1 MKKYIFQFVVTLFA
15 ITSFTLVACSD
26 DDDDPTNN
34 NGRNSIEINGVSY
47 NLSAFSFMGDWNET
61 LRKGDFTVAVDNESN
76 GVINVDY
83 YTFSYHNATCP
94 QVGDDFAEMDLA
106 LTPLIEEEE
115 GSIIDLED
123 SFKYV
128 SGTAVVTYTNPSE
141 SEITVN
147 FDNLTMSNGSSS
159 YTFKGTA
166 TLMFEY

>member
-1 MKKYIFQFVVTLFA
+1 MKKYLFQFMVALFA
-15 ITSFTLVACSD
+15 ITSFILVACSD
-26 DDDDPTNN
+26 DDDEPTNN
-34 NGRNSIEINGVSY
+34 NGKNTIEINGVSY

-61 LRKGDFTVAVDNESN
+61 LRKGDFTVAVDKESN
-76 GVINVDY
+76 GVKNVEY
-83 YTFSYHNATCP
+83 YTFSYRNATCP

-106 LTPLIEEEE
+106 LTPLNEEED

-123 SFKYV
+123 SFKYI
-128 SGTAVVTYTNPSE
+128 SGKAVITNTNPSE

-147 FDNLTMSNGSSS
+147 FDNLRMSNGNSS

>member
-1 MKKYIFQFVVTLFA
+1 
-15 ITSFTLVACSD
+15 
-26 DDDDPTNN
+26 
-34 NGRNSIEINGVSY
+34 
-47 NLSAFSFMGDWNET
+47 MGDWNET

-94 QVGDDFAEMDLA
+94 QVGNDFAEMDLA

-128 SGTAVVTYTNPSE
+128 SGTAVITNTNPSE

>member
-83 YTFSYHNATCP
+83 YTFSYHNTTFFL
-94 QVGDDFAEMDLA
+94 VGDEFDEMDLT

-123 SFKYV
+123 SFRYV

>member
-1 MKKYIFQFVVTLFA
+1 MKKYLYQFMMVLFA
-15 ITSFTLVACSD
+15 ISSFALVACSD

-34 NGRNSIEINGVSY
+34 NGRNTIEINGVSY
-47 NLSAFSFMGDWNET
+47 NLSAFS
-61 LRKGDFTVAVDNESN
+61 GDFTVAVDNESN

-94 QVGDDFAEMDLA
+94 QVGNDFAEMDLA

-128 SGTAVVTYTNPSE
+128 SGTAVITNTNPSE

>member
-1 MKKYIFQFVVTLFA
+1 MKKYLYQFVVALMA
-15 ITSFTLVACSD
+15 ISSFTLVACSD

-94 QVGDDFAEMDLA
+94 QVGDDFAEM
-106 LTPLIEEEE
+106 EEED

-128 SGTAVVTYTNPSE
+128 SGKAVITNTNPSE

>member
-1 MKKYIFQFVVTLFA
+1 MVKQIVAAAVIFLLLVGLGLTEMFVVRDNFSALEKEFTEMAVKIQEETL
-15 ITSFTLVACSD
+15 T
-26 DDDDPTNN
+26 
-34 NGRNSIEINGVSY
+34 EEEY
-47 NLSAFSFMGDWNET
+47 NLIWKDWKNRRET
-61 LRKGDFTVAVDNESN
+61 VEFFLNHA
-76 GVINVDY
+76 
-83 YTFSYHNATCP
+83 
-94 QVGDDFAEMDLA
+94 DFAEMDLA

-128 SGTAVVTYTNPSE
+128 SGTAVVTNTNPSE

-147 FDNLTMSNGSSS
+147 FDNLRMSNGSSS

>member
-1 MKKYIFQFVVTLFA
+1 MKKYLYQFMVALMA
-15 ITSFTLVACSD
+15 ISSFTFVSCSD
-26 DDDDPTNN
+26 DEDDPTNN
-34 NGRNSIEINGVSY
+34 NGRNTIEINGVSY
-47 NLSAFSFMGDWNET
+47 NLSAFSLMGDWNET
-61 LRKGDFTVAVDNESN
+61 LRKGDFTVAVDNKSN

-128 SGTAVVTYTNPSE
+128 SGKAVITNTNPSE

>member
-1 MKKYIFQFVVTLFA
+1 M
-15 ITSFTLVACSD
+15 
-26 DDDDPTNN
+26 
-34 NGRNSIEINGVSY
+34 
-47 NLSAFSFMGDWNET
+47 
-61 LRKGDFTVAVDNESN
+61 GDFTVAVDNESN

-94 QVGDDFAEMDLA
+94 QVGNDFAEMDLA

-128 SGTAVVTYTNPSE
+128 SGTAVITNTNPSE

>member
-1 MKKYIFQFVVTLFA
+1 MKKYLYCLVMALFA
-15 ITSFTLVACSD
+15 ISSFTLVACSD
-26 DDDDPTNN
+26 DDDDQTNN
-34 NGRNSIEINGVSY
+34 NGRNTIEINGVSY
-47 NLSAFSFMGDWNET
+47 NLSVFSFMGNWNET

-76 GVINVDY
+76 GVIYVDY

-106 LTPLIEEEE
+106 LTPLIEKEE

-128 SGTAVVTYTNPSE
+128 SGTAVITNTNPRE

-147 FDNLTMSNGSSS
+147 FDNLKMSNGNSS
-159 YTFKGTA
+159 YTFNGTA
-166 TLMFEY
+166 TLMFKY